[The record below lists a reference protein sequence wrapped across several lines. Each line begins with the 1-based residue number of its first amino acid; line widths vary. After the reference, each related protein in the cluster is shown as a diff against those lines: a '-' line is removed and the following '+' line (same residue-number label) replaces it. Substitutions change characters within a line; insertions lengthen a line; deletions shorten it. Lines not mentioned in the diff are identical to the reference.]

1 MQQKESLRRWYRFRK
16 VLLVFGRVH
25 SSFVPNFRGRPA
37 LTSYPRMTSQVDSW
51 ILGGLHLLQLFPVP
65 WAWAGAF
72 PKHGK
77 SALVLFT
84 TWPQVSATCWP
95 HDLCF
100 LVTGITSTLS
110 APHSPWHPRP
120 FAFGSVRAFPG
131 SSRRLP
137 PEVGKTTMK
146 TGWDHGNGGQTRA
159 SVWENYHLRIWVL
172 KWENPKIIQGLGHIE
187 WGNQWLL
194 GYPHYAYLWYPII
207 KKLGLPVVFPCLKHL
222 LIAENVDPTSNTNDG
237 NFLLLAISVPCP

>member
-1 MQQKESLRRWYRFRK
+1 MKHANYCRSVFDLKEGFPLSSNNFNICLATKIVMQQKESLRRWYRFRK
-16 VLLVFGRVH
+16 VWLVFGRVH

-100 LVTGITSTLS
+100 FWSQGSPVHSLHLIVLGIQG
-110 APHSPWHPRP
+110 H
-120 FAFGSVRAFPG
+120 
-131 SSRRLP
+131 LP
-137 PEVGKTTMK
+137 LDRWEPSQEVAEGC
-146 TGWDHGNGGQTRA
+146 
-159 SVWENYHLRIWVL
+159 HLRLAKPPWKQGEIMEMEDKQGL
-172 KWENPKIIQGLGHIE
+172 LYGKIII
-187 WGNQWLL
+187 WG
-194 GYPHYAYLWYPII
+194 YE
-207 KKLGLPVVFPCLKHL
+207 F
-222 LIAENVDPTSNTNDG
+222 
-237 NFLLLAISVPCP
+237 